1 METNK
6 SLFPAYN
13 RNSDKSVDNKSEL
26 QYNWLS
32 LNSYDNQKVD
42 EFQHKF
48 DEQLKVDKSV
58 QSIPQKNKNKDKKP
72 SIY

>member
-13 RNSDKSVDNKSEL
+13 KNSDKSVDNKNEL

-32 LNSYDNQKVD
+32 LNSYDNQKID
-42 EFQHKF
+42 QFRHKF
-48 DEQLKVDKSV
+48 DEQLKLEKSV
-58 QSIPQKNKNKDKKP
+58 ESIPQKNKNEDKK
-72 SIY
+72 SSNY